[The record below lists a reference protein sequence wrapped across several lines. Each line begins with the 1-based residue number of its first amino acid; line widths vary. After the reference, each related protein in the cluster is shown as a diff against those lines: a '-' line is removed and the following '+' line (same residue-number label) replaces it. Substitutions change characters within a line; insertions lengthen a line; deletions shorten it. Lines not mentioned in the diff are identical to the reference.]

1 MEKYRKIFN
10 QYFKRFS
17 IREQNILRKF
27 HHSYRVM
34 EYAKEIGNSMNF
46 NGHDIWLCKMIGLF
60 HDIGRF
66 EQWTKYETY
75 NDHDSIDHGDLAY
88 KIVQDENILDDINDI
103 DRNIILTAIKYH
115 NKYDLNE
122 IIDERIKIFC
132 EIIRDAD
139 KLDILFEQGNTI
151 KNIQAKLNDD
161 LTKEIYNKK
170 LCSNKYVKSDV
181 DVILRQIGFI
191 FDLHFQY
198 SFVLLKE
205 QNWFSN
211 KFNLLENYVEDKNAV
226 KELQEF
232 INKYVEEKI
241 VC

>member
-10 QYFKRFS
+10 QYFKRFN

-46 NGHDIWLCKMIGLF
+46 NEHDIWLCEMIGLF

-205 QNWFSN
+205 KNWFSN